1 MLNHDSIAIIG
12 TVGIPASY
20 GGFETLTENL
30 VKYLPGN
37 ISITVFCS
45 SKAYDNLLS
54 SYNGAKLQYIGLNA
68 NGVQS
73 ILYDVVSLFKA
84 AKQCD
89 VILILG
95 VSGCI
100 VLPFFRFFYPKKKLI
115 INIDG
120 LEHKRAKWSKLIKRF
135 LKLSEKAAVRYGNE
149 IIADNKAI
157 QQYIKK
163 EYGKE
168 SRLIAYGGDHVKML
182 PLSVEIKQQYSLPDR
197 YAFEVCRI
205 EPENNIN
212 LILEAFSKST
222 FPLVIIGNWDYSDYG
237 RKLRRE
243 YSEFK
248 NIIMLNAIYD
258 QDILDQIRSNC
269 YINLHGYS
277 AGGTNPSLVEAMYLS
292 LPVFAFDVVYNRET
306 TFNKAKYFKNVEG
319 LLNLLNNNSD
329 HDLKKSGTILGKLA
343 KEHYTWKKIAEQY
356 EEVFNVFA

>member
-1 MLNHDSIAIIG
+1 MNHYSIAIIG

-30 VKYLPGN
+30 VKYLPEN

-54 SYNGAKLQYIGLNA
+54 SYKGANLQYIGLNA
-68 NGVQS
+68 NGIQS

-89 VILILG
+89 VILIFG

-100 VLPFFRFFYPKKKLI
+100 VLPFFRFFYPQKKLI

-135 LKLSEKAAVRYGNE
+135 LKLSEKAAVRYANE

-163 EYGKE
+163 EYSKE
-168 SRLIAYGGDHVKML
+168 SSLIAYGGDHVKNL
-182 PLSVEIKQQYSLPDR
+182 PLSIEIRKLYSLPEK
-197 YAFEVCRI
+197 YAFKVCRI
-205 EPENNIN
+205 EPENNID
-212 LILEAFSKST
+212 LILEVFSKST
-222 FPLVIIGNWDYSDYG
+222 FTLVFVGNWNSSDYG
-237 RKLRRE
+237 KKLRHD
-243 YSEFK
+243 YSEVK
-248 NIIMLNAIYD
+248 NIMMLNAIYD
-258 QDILDQIRSNC
+258 QEILDQIRSNC
-269 YINLHGYS
+269 YIYIHGHS

-306 TFNKAKYFKNVEG
+306 TFNQAKYFKNAEG
-319 LLNLLNNNSD
+319 LLNLLKNNSN
-329 HDLKKSGTILGKLA
+329 HDLNNVGTTLGKLA
-343 KEHYTWKKIAEQY
+343 KENYTWKKIAEQY